1 MNEWYTNSNGYDFP
15 VDHMIMG
22 NITLQNLAVFSI
34 TGITQVP

>member
-15 VDHMIMG
+15 VDMIMG